1 MLLNILS
8 DAAILKDSHF
18 EFHILSI
25 QILRWIHEETLSLS
39 HDHTDVGDSLSTAEL
54 SKQSFE
60 DYQTKM
66 AVSIWKAGREGQEG
80 GRERRERREKG
91 EKRERAGWGR
101 GGERGG
107 RGGPMSVTYM

>member
-1 MLLNILS
+1 MLLNVLS

-18 EFHILSI
+18 EFHIPSI

-66 AVSIWKAGREGQEG
+66 AVSIWKEGREGQEG
-80 GRERRERREKG
+80 GRER
-91 EKRERAGWGR
+91 GR
-101 GGERGG
+101 GGRGGRRGRGPAGEEEGERGG
-107 RGGPMSVTYM
+107 RGDPTSVTYM